1 MATSQVSF
9 RGTQQSYG
17 SSSTKK
23 RIGDAED
30 KLRDWEIGSK
40 NSNDRGWPLRNSFQ
54 MGRAGKVAG
63 AYGEEPATSSS
74 SQDDDDQVMIR
85 KEDGSSEKQG
95 AEKQGSLKRSVE
107 SASDLVANINSDRA
121 AQDSDDGDSVL
132 SSQPGCWCNM
142 NSFPSRVNSSFHL
155 EIGYKNNSEMLL

>member
-9 RGTQQSYG
+9 RRTQQSYG
-17 SSSTKK
+17 SSSTKT
-23 RIGDAED
+23 RLGEAQDD
-30 KLRDWEIGSK
+30 LRDWEIGSK

-74 SQDDDDQVMIR
+74 SRDDDGQVMTR
-85 KEDGSSEKQG
+85 KEDCSAEKQG
-95 AEKQGSLKRSVE
+95 PEIRGSLKRSVD
-107 SASDLVANINSDRA
+107 SATDLVANINSVRA

-142 NSFPSRVNSSFHL
+142 NSLPSRVNSSFHL

>member
-9 RGTQQSYG
+9 RRTQQSYG
-17 SSSTKK
+17 SSSTKT
-23 RIGDAED
+23 RLGEAQDD
-30 KLRDWEIGSK
+30 LRDWEIGSK

-74 SQDDDDQVMIR
+74 SQDDDDQVMTR

-95 AEKQGSLKRSVE
+95 AEKQGSLKPSVE

-121 AQDSDDGDSVL
+121 AHEDSDDGDSVL
-132 SSQPGCWCNM
+132 SS
-142 NSFPSRVNSSFHL
+142 HL
-155 EIGYKNNSEMLL
+155 VVGAT